1 MFLDAGNGI
10 FAVMLTSWIF
20 DMPLSRTLVAAG
32 IIFAFLPDVDYLIH
46 LARGGTSRNAHR
58 HREMLHYPLLFIP
71 AGVILFSFY
80 GMEWVFLFGVAAF
93 LHFLHDSIGIGWGVQ
108 WLYPF
113 SKDHYTFF
121 YRYQPRHKERLPR
134 RFALLLVWKHEE
146 VDILAAKYGDPDW
159 IRNIYLRWHPYAITE
174 FAIFLIALGAL
185 YYFWG

>member
-1 MFLDAGNGI
+1 MFADVAGGI
-10 FAVMLTSWIF
+10 FAAIFAGWIF
-20 DMPLSRTLVAAG
+20 GTPLTYGVLAAG
-32 IIFAFLPDVDYLIH
+32 IAFAFLPDIDYLVH

-71 AGVILFSFY
+71 AGALLFSFY
-80 GMEWVFLFGVAAF
+80 GMEWAFLFGFSAF

-134 RFALLLVWKHEE
+134 QFAPMLVWKHEE
-146 VDILAAKYGDPDW
+146 IDMLAAKYGDENW
-159 IRNIYLRWHPYAITE
+159 IRNIYLYWHPYAIVE
-174 FAIFLIALGAL
+174 FVVLVIALAAL
-185 YYFWG
+185 YVYWV